1 MLKTNY
7 GNQIKLLYF
16 DGHKTKID
24 FNKIKI
30 DKIPNYTNENILFLE
45 ETNSKKLIRD
55 KKINEQNKNIFDGYI
70 YYGNNKIFKT
80 KNSSISSEILSN
92 KMKTQNLFY
101 KVNTINKKFNR
112 NLSMSKENIINNNK
126 YSSIKIM
133 KELSK
138 NTILN
143 NSRKNDLTYQK
154 IKHSFNRSNSNK
166 FPFILNNNSNNDNNS
181 NKNNIFNNINIQFQ
195 VLKQLNK
202 NFIESFRIK
211 NFSKNDLFYADYE
224 DKIRNK
230 KLDKKNYSKEWI
242 INNKIK
248 NKEKIQKNRNNNK
261 VNKKSFSIDNKKS
274 NKKTSN
280 IFEKI
285 KSLSIENENNSINL
299 LKKIKIK
306 EQTNKPK
313 TSPTKDN
320 YIFSNPIQN
329 KNFSFHSTKNM
340 KIAEDNSETYN
351 KNILENSNIK
361 INYRTSS
368 YFFSPRFKKENKTD
382 SLNIKEIIKNAIAN
396 NIQAGM
402 GKISSNF
409 FNLGK
414 DYKNN
419 NLRKTQN
426 NFYSFSNKNW
436 NKEETKE
443 EKNNENKKAS
453 IVNSIKFILKE
464 YEAWEKHE
472 NIWENIKNNLEEKN
486 EINILPPNNDDILI
500 SIYIKLFKKNDEI
513 NNIIIT
519 KENYLIININDNNIK
534 NPRNEIKKWKKVYK
548 ISILRWH
555 PDKLFPLLTE
565 LNLKKENVINELH
578 KRSTIII
585 NNINIMYQ
593 KIIEILNKILL
604 NKK

>member
-1 MLKTNY
+1 M
-7 GNQIKLLYF
+7 
-16 DGHKTKID
+16 
-24 FNKIKI
+24 
-30 DKIPNYTNENILFLE
+30 
-45 ETNSKKLIRD
+45 KK
-55 KKINEQNKNIFDGYI
+55 E
-70 YYGNNKIFKT
+70 
-80 KNSSISSEILSN
+80 
-92 KMKTQNLFY
+92 
-101 KVNTINKKFNR
+101 
-112 NLSMSKENIINNNK
+112 
-126 YSSIKIM
+126 
-133 KELSK
+133 
-138 NTILN
+138 
-143 NSRKNDLTYQK
+143 
-154 IKHSFNRSNSNK
+154 
-166 FPFILNNNSNNDNNS
+166 
-181 NKNNIFNNINIQFQ
+181 
-195 VLKQLNK
+195 
-202 NFIESFRIK
+202 
-211 NFSKNDLFYADYE
+211 
-224 DKIRNK
+224 
-230 KLDKKNYSKEWI
+230 
-242 INNKIK
+242 
-248 NKEKIQKNRNNNK
+248 
-261 VNKKSFSIDNKKS
+261 
-274 NKKTSN
+274 
-280 IFEKI
+280 
-285 KSLSIENENNSINL
+285 ENNSE
-299 LKKIKIK
+299 K
-306 EQTNKPK
+306 
-313 TSPTKDN
+313 
-320 YIFSNPIQN
+320 
-329 KNFSFHSTKNM
+329 
-340 KIAEDNSETYN
+340 YN
-351 KNILENSNIK
+351 KNILENSKIK
-361 INYRTSS
+361 INYWISS
-368 YFFSPRFKKENKTD
+368 YFFSPRFQKENKTD
-382 SLNIKEIIKNAIAN
+382 TLNIKEIIKNAIEN

-443 EKNNENKKAS
+443 EKNNENKKAL

-565 LNLKKENVINELH
+565 LNLKKENIINELH

>member
-1 MLKTNY
+1 M
-7 GNQIKLLYF
+7 
-16 DGHKTKID
+16 
-24 FNKIKI
+24 
-30 DKIPNYTNENILFLE
+30 
-45 ETNSKKLIRD
+45 
-55 KKINEQNKNIFDGYI
+55 
-70 YYGNNKIFKT
+70 
-80 KNSSISSEILSN
+80 
-92 KMKTQNLFY
+92 
-101 KVNTINKKFNR
+101 
-112 NLSMSKENIINNNK
+112 
-126 YSSIKIM
+126 
-133 KELSK
+133 
-138 NTILN
+138 
-143 NSRKNDLTYQK
+143 
-154 IKHSFNRSNSNK
+154 
-166 FPFILNNNSNNDNNS
+166 
-181 NKNNIFNNINIQFQ
+181 
-195 VLKQLNK
+195 NK
-202 NFIESFRIK
+202 NFIDSFRIK
-211 NFSKNDLFYADYE
+211 NLSKNDLFYADYE

-340 KIAEDNSETYN
+340 KIAENNSETYN

-361 INYRTSS
+361 IKYRTSS
-368 YFFSPRFKKENKTD
+368 YFFSLRFNKENKTD

>member
-55 KKINEQNKNIFDGYI
+55 KKIKEQNKNIFDGYI

-143 NSRKNDLTYQK
+143 NSRKNYLTYQK

-195 VLKQLNK
+195 DLKQLNK
-202 NFIESFRIK
+202 NFIDSFRIK
-211 NFSKNDLFYADYE
+211 NLSKNDLFYADYE

-285 KSLSIENENNSINL
+285 KSLNIENENN
-299 LKKIKIK
+299 
-306 EQTNKPK
+306 
-313 TSPTKDN
+313 
-320 YIFSNPIQN
+320 
-329 KNFSFHSTKNM
+329 
-340 KIAEDNSETYN
+340 
-351 KNILENSNIK
+351 
-361 INYRTSS
+361 
-368 YFFSPRFKKENKTD
+368 
-382 SLNIKEIIKNAIAN
+382 
-396 NIQAGM
+396 
-402 GKISSNF
+402 
-409 FNLGK
+409 
-414 DYKNN
+414 
-419 NLRKTQN
+419 
-426 NFYSFSNKNW
+426 
-436 NKEETKE
+436 
-443 EKNNENKKAS
+443 
-453 IVNSIKFILKE
+453 
-464 YEAWEKHE
+464 
-472 NIWENIKNNLEEKN
+472 
-486 EINILPPNNDDILI
+486 
-500 SIYIKLFKKNDEI
+500 
-513 NNIIIT
+513 
-519 KENYLIININDNNIK
+519 
-534 NPRNEIKKWKKVYK
+534 
-548 ISILRWH
+548 
-555 PDKLFPLLTE
+555 
-565 LNLKKENVINELH
+565 
-578 KRSTIII
+578 
-585 NNINIMYQ
+585 
-593 KIIEILNKILL
+593 
-604 NKK
+604 

>member
-30 DKIPNYTNENILFLE
+30 DKIPNYTNENFLFLE

-55 KKINEQNKNIFDGYI
+55 KKIKEQNKNIFDGYI

-195 VLKQLNK
+195 DLKQLNK
-202 NFIESFRIK
+202 NFIDSFRIK
-211 NFSKNDLFYADYE
+211 NLSKNDLFYADYE
-224 DKIRNK
+224 DKNRNK
-230 KLDKKNYSKEWI
+230 KLDKKNYSKDWI

-248 NKEKIQKNRNNNK
+248 NREKIQKNRNNNK

-285 KSLSIENENNSINL
+285 KSLNIENENNSINL

-382 SLNIKEIIKNAIAN
+382 SLNIKEIIKNAIEN